1 MLSWPYLPLSAALAL
16 KLIFTRMVSL
26 VMCPVIFI
34 FTPLQLPV
42 SRFSATEIHQPSR
55 SLSTF
60 HWTDIN
66 QCGFCFTSISSKLLK
81 QHSDNIIISCSIVPL
96 NNFYVSVVSFN
107 IHIVLCY
114 MTAMLSPY
122 GCEIQSN
129 ILQFK
134 LFHFIPPKLLVFAK
148 KCFSFA
154 CTSANITLTAL
165 KAGVAITGS
174 YIPDYYSQR
183 YLLHLTFI
191 LIIVYCSVHLH
202 HFICYAILGFLPLF
216 MYTLKKKNR
225 HYANLSH
232 FSISSS
238 SSATE

>member
-16 KLIFTRMVSL
+16 KLIFTKMVSL
-26 VMCPVIFI
+26 MMCPVIFI

-107 IHIVLCY
+107 IHIVLWLLCY
-114 MTAMLSPY
+114 
-122 GCEIQSN
+122 
-129 ILQFK
+129 
-134 LFHFIPPKLLVFAK
+134 H
-148 KCFSFA
+148 
-154 CTSANITLTAL
+154 LTAVRSSL
-165 KAGVAITGS
+165 IFYNS
-174 YIPDYYSQR
+174 NYSILYPPSSW
-183 YLLHLTFI
+183 YLPKSVSALLALQ
-191 LIIVYCSVHLH
+191 LI
-202 HFICYAILGFLPLF
+202 
-216 MYTLKKKNR
+216 
-225 HYANLSH
+225 
-232 FSISSS
+232 
-238 SSATE
+238 